1 MVRQV
6 AQRHLVYPKL
16 PTSMGNRMIILYPP
30 TETLALNFAVSE
42 NLILQDV
49 YLRVFQMESIWV
61 LPSCVDIERWKSA
74 LAEALSIFPAVAGR
88 LCAYPDTES
97 DRGDTYIQLTNSAIP
112 VTVVDDFETRKFP
125 FRDVGRYF

>member
-1 MVRQV
+1 M
-6 AQRHLVYPKL
+6 
-16 PTSMGNRMIILYPP
+16 
-30 TETLALNFAVSE
+30 
-42 NLILQDV
+42 D
-49 YLRVFQMESIWV
+49 
-61 LPSCVDIERWKSA
+61 RWNSA
-74 LAEALSIFPAVAGR
+74 LAEALSIFSPVAGR